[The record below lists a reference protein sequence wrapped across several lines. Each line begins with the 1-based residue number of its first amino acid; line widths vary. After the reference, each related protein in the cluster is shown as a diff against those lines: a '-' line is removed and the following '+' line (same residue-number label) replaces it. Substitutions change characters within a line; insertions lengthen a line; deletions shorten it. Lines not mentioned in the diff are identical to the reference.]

1 MELLITGIIC
11 YIAGG
16 LSMLIIL
23 SVLDDDMD
31 EE

>member
-1 MELLITGIIC
+1 MELLITGVIC

-23 SVLDDDMD
+23 SVLDDED
-31 EE
+31 EV